1 MVRVRRRALQH
12 TYIIQLHA
20 FDFSSPLGVGRGAP
34 PGGPQSKSEEKYR
47 KGSRYPF
54 YNPSSFTPFKIHPFT

>member
-47 KGSRYPF
+47 LSER
-54 YNPSSFTPFKIHPFT
+54 